1 MIQKLGQICDF
12 HSGNAWKASKFKDEG
27 IPIIR
32 INNMKPNATDFK
44 YWDWEEPYD
53 PKYFVEKGDILVSL
67 SGTIKTYKW
76 VGEKALL
83 NQRIVRV
90 TAKENINIDWV
101 YYQLSNVIERIS
113 DKGKDAVIKNVS
125 VTALRKYEV
134 DVPDLP
140 TQNKIVALLDKASA
154 LMQKREESIALL
166 DELLRAQFLE
176 MFGDPVMANKHDSIE
191 LKYYLQKIQIGPFGS
206 QLHRKDYIKG
216 GIPLVNP
223 VNIIDNKIFPDNEV
237 TITEEK
243 YNSLPNYHL
252 NEGDIIMA
260 RRGEMGRCGLI
271 TEIENNWFC
280 GTGSLYLRPKNI
292 EHSIFLLLALT
303 EVNTIEYLNRNA
315 KGVTMKNLNKTI
327 ISNIPI
333 IKCDDELIRN
343 FNSIYHKIQAQKAT
357 LNHSKTE
364 LEHLYNSLLQRA
376 FSGQLNFNVD
386 IELDALLAAIDIEQ
400 DTDKEKHDI
409 KEIATVYAGRLLERI
424 EDQKFDNQTQY
435 QQAKQVV
442 FQMLEEGIVEQ
453 DYDEKTEAVKLKLV

>member
-53 PKYFVEKGDILVSL
+53 SKYFVEEGDILVSL

-76 VGEKALL
+76 VGVKALL
-83 NQRIVRV
+83 NQRIVKV

-125 VTALRKYEV
+125 VTALKKYEV

-154 LMQKREESIALL
+154 LVQKREKSIALL

-176 MFGDPVMANKHDSIE
+176 MFGDPVLNPNGWDMIKLKDLGDWKSGGTPSKAKKEYFEGTIPWLSSGELNDIYIE
-191 LKYYLQKIQIGPFGS
+191 DTKE
-206 QLHRKDYIKG
+206 H
-216 GIPLVNP
+216 
-223 VNIIDNKIFPDNEV
+223 
-237 TITEEK
+237 ITEEAIK
-243 YNSLPNYHL
+243 NSNTKRIEIGSLLLGMYDTAALKSSVNTKVLCCNQAISYAKL
-252 NEGDIIMA
+252 DSKKA
-260 RRGEMGRCGLI
+260 I
-271 TEIENNWFC
+271 TEFVYFNIQYNKD
-280 GTGSLYLRPKNI
+280 YLKSKQRGVRQQNLNLTMVKNI
-292 EHSIFLLLALT
+292 EIFDVPLPKQDKFKKLLD
-303 EVNTIEYLNRNA
+303 EILNQ
-315 KGVTMKNLNKTI
+315 KET
-327 ISNIPI
+327 
-333 IKCDDELIRN
+333 LI
-343 FNSIYHKIQAQKAT
+343 Q
-357 LNHSKTE
+357 SKRE

-376 FSGQLNFNVD
+376 FSGQLNFNID

-400 DTDKEKHDI
+400 DTEKEKHDI

-424 EDQKFDNQTQY
+424 EEQKFDNQTQY

-453 DYDEKTEAVKLKLV
+453 AYDENVRAVKLKLV